1 VTGPEP
7 VGWTLTEND
16 QDLLHHLAYALRSFT
31 DFAETGQDLIAI
43 GEAVQAIELLLEGQ
57 LPEVIIGLDIGYRA
71 GDANAAEGFFSGFRI
86 DQHEIILDVTRTT
99 YSSDIGSDWET
110 ERYAVLRPRG
120 RFPEDG
126 VHRWTDE
133 LEAVL
138 ASGNPK
144 LQASRDHV

>member
-16 QDLLHHLAYALRSFT
+16 QDLLPHLAYALRRFT
-31 DFAETGQDLIAI
+31 AFAETGQDLIAI
-43 GEAVQAIELLLEGQ
+43 GEAIEAIERLLDGK

-71 GDANAAEGFFSGFRI
+71 GDAETAEGFFTGVRI
-86 DQHEIILDVTRTT
+86 DQHEIVLNVTRTT
-99 YSSDIGSDWET
+99 YSSDTGSDWGT

-126 VHRWTDE
+126 VHRWTYA

-138 ASGNPK
+138 ASGDPK
-144 LQASRDHV
+144 LQTSRDHV

>member
-1 VTGPEP
+1 MTHAQP

-16 QDLLHHLAYALRSFT
+16 QDLLHHLAYALRRFT
-31 DFAETGQDLIAI
+31 AFAEAGQDLIAI
-43 GEAVQAIELLLEGQ
+43 GEAIQAVELLLEGQ

-71 GDANAAEGFFSGFRI
+71 GDAETAEGFFTGFRI
-86 DQHEIILDVTRTT
+86 DQHEIVLDVTRTT
-99 YSSDIGSDWET
+99 YSGDIGSDWGT

-120 RFPEDG
+120 GFPEDG
-126 VHRWTDE
+126 VQRWTDA

-138 ASGNPK
+138 ASGEPK